1 MDGHK
6 KTGKN
11 NTNSKAPAMQYIE
24 INDIFISLDLWPPE
38 ERPNVAASALSV
50 LPVEIAQTNKQQPVQ
65 SGTPTPWWLPW
76 VVGVVLSAVVAPVVW
91 WLAH

>member
-1 MDGHK
+1 MDERK
-6 KTGKN
+6 KKADN
-11 NTNSKAPAMQYIE
+11 VDSKAPAMQYIE
-24 INDIFISLDLWPPE
+24 INDIFVSLDLWPPE

>member
-24 INDIFISLDLWPPE
+24 INDIFVSLDLWPPE

-50 LPVEIAQTNKQQPVQ
+50 EAVPTNEQQPVQ
-65 SGTPTPWWLPW
+65 SGAPTLWWLPW